1 MNSRL
6 FRLFDLINAKNLDAV
21 VLNPGQTLTWL
32 TGLQFHLMER
42 PVLGFFG
49 GDGEVCLVL
58 PNLEM
63 AKLQELNFESTVAG
77 YGDDPS
83 TWDFA
88 FQEGFAD
95 FAGRKLRIG
104 VEPSKMRLLELGYL
118 QRALPEAEVVDASE
132 ALAELRMRK
141 DETEIAKMR
150 QAALIAQ
157 KALLETLKTVE
168 NIDVLTRYGSSEEA
182 VALDRL
188 GGEAWQKRRARLKE
202 RIQQIAGELMVQ
214 LFRAGCDPE
223 VPFSPIVSIGENSAN
238 PHASPSERVLREG
251 DILLI
256 DYGASHE
263 GYFSDITRSFFCGEV
278 EEEFRVIAD
287 LVHDANE
294 AARLGGRPGIPAG
307 AIDDLARGV
316 IAKGGYG
323 EAFFHR
329 TGHGLGMETHEAP
342 YMFAANPLI
351 LEEGMVFTIEP
362 GIYLTGRG
370 GVRIEDDVVVIKD
383 GLRSLSDLPRRV
395 LPLSV
400 FKE

>member
-1 MNSRL
+1 MNQRL
-6 FRLFDLINAKNLDAV
+6 NRLSDLIKAQQLDAV
-21 VLNPGQTLTWL
+21 VLNPGQTLTWV

-42 PVLGFFG
+42 PVLALFDSEGR
-49 GDGEVCLVL
+49 VNLVL
-58 PNLEM
+58 PNLEK
-63 AKLQELNFESTVAG
+63 AKLEGLTFASTVAG

-83 TWDFA
+83 TWDMA
-88 FQEGFAD
+88 FQECFHAY
-95 FAGRKLRIG
+95 AGKRLKVG
-104 VEPSKMRLLELGYL
+104 VEPNHLRLLELGYL
-118 QRALPEAEVVDASE
+118 ERALPESEIVDAGE
-132 ALAELRMRK
+132 MLADLRMRK
-141 DETEIAKMR
+141 DETEVAKMR

-157 KALLETLKTVE
+157 KALLETLKTIEVGQTE
-168 NIDVLTRYGSSEEA
+168 
-182 VALDRL
+182 
-188 GGEAWQKRRARLKE
+188 K
-202 RIQQIAGELMVQ
+202 QIAGELMVQ
-214 LFRAGCDPE
+214 LYRAGCDPDL
-223 VPFSPIVSIGENSAN
+223 PFSPIVSIGENSAN
-238 PHASPSERVLREG
+238 PHASPSHRELHEG

-256 DYGASHE
+256 DYGASHD

-294 AARLGGRPGIPAG
+294 AARLGGKPGMRAG
-307 AIDDLARGV
+307 QIDGLARGV
-316 IAKGGYG
+316 IERGGYG

-351 LEEGMVFTIEP
+351 LEPGMVFTIEP

-370 GVRIEDDVVVIKD
+370 GIRIEDDVVVTNE

-395 LPLSV
+395 LPLSL

>member
-1 MNSRL
+1 MNPRLSRL
-6 FRLFDLINAKNLDAV
+6 FELINAKTLDAV

-42 PVLGFFG
+42 PVLGLFG
-49 GDGEVCLVL
+49 SDGEVKLVL

-63 AKLQELNFESTVAG
+63 TKIQELNIELIAAG

-83 TWDFA
+83 TWDLA
-88 FQEGFAD
+88 FQECFAD
-95 FAGRKLRIG
+95 FSGRKLRIG
-104 VEPSKMRLLELGYL
+104 VEPGKMRLLELGYL
-118 QRALPEAEVVDASE
+118 QRALPEAEVVDASD
-132 ALAELRMRK
+132 ALAELRIHK

-150 QAALIAQ
+150 EAALIAQ
-157 KALLETLKTVE
+157 NALLETLKTVE
-168 NIDVLTRYGSSEEA
+168 IGQTE
-182 VALDRL
+182 
-188 GGEAWQKRRARLKE
+188 K
-202 RIQQIAGELMVQ
+202 QIAGELMVQ
-214 LFRAGCDPE
+214 LFRAGCDSE
-223 VPFSPIVSIGENSAN
+223 IPFSPIVSMGENSAN
-238 PHASPSERVLREG
+238 PHASPSDRRLREG

-256 DYGASHE
+256 DYGASHD

-278 EEEFRVIAD
+278 DQEFRVIAE

-294 AARLGGRPGIPAG
+294 AARLGGGPGMPAG
-307 AIDDLARGV
+307 AIDNLARGV
-316 IAKGGYG
+316 IEQGGYG

-342 YMFAANPLI
+342 YMFAGNSLI

-370 GVRIEDDVVVIKD
+370 GIRIEDDVVVTKD
-383 GLRSLSDLPRRV
+383 GLRSLTDLPRRV

-400 FKE
+400 FKV

>member
-1 MNSRL
+1 MNQRL
-6 FRLFDLINAKNLDAV
+6 SRLFDLINAKNLDAV

-157 KALLETLKTVE
+157 QALLETLKTVE
-168 NIDVLTRYGSSEEA
+168 VGQTE
-182 VALDRL
+182 
-188 GGEAWQKRRARLKE
+188 K
-202 RIQQIAGELMVQ
+202 QIAGELMVQ

-278 EEEFRVIAD
+278 QEEFRVIAD

-294 AARLGGRPGIPAG
+294 AARLGGGPGMPAG

-370 GVRIEDDVVVIKD
+370 GIRIEDDVVVTKD